1 MVGIIILNYMAYQE
15 TMDCVESIYRTFHD
29 PYRIYI
35 VDNASPN
42 DSYGKLHAIY
52 HDHKDIALI
61 PNTRNAGY
69 SAGNN
74 IGIKKALEDGCQY
87 LLISNS
93 DILYHEGAIEE
104 MRRFLDAHPEAGM
117 VGPKV
122 LDDRGEVSPISR
134 IFLKTT
140 IREKLFATSRLRSL
154 NYRNI
159 HRDYYGLDKSFD
171 ETHRVYHLVGCCFM
185 MKRDLAMKVTPF
197 DEHTFLYEEELILGI
212 QVEKAGYAA
221 YNHPAAVVTH
231 LNERSS
237 KHIRSYALI
246 HLVNSEI
253 YYCKQYLGA
262 SRLQILPIY
271 AIRIGLY
278 LERCLK
284 DEDYRKNLGKFL
296 KESGNRFWSADGLGR
311 Q

>member
-15 TMDCVESIYRTFHD
+15 TMDCVESIYRTYQDSF
-29 PYRIYI
+29 RIYI

-42 DSYGKLHAIY
+42 DSYGKLMVAY
-52 HDHKDIALI
+52 HGHKDIVLI

-74 IGIKKALEDGCQY
+74 IGIRKALEDGCQY

-93 DILYHEGAIEE
+93 DILYHEGAIGE
-104 MRRFLDAHPEAGM
+104 MKRFLDTHPEAGM

-122 LDDRGEVSPISR
+122 MDDQGEVSPISR

-140 IREKLFATSRLRSL
+140 IREKLFATSRLRTL

-185 MKRDLAMKVTPF
+185 MKRELALKVTPF
-197 DEHTFLYEEELILGI
+197 DENTFLYEEELILGI
-212 QVEKAGYAA
+212 QVEKARYAA

-253 YYCKQYLGA
+253 YYCKRYLGA
-262 SRLQILPIY
+262 SKLEILPIY

-284 DEDYRKNLGKFL
+284 DEDYRKNLSKFL
-296 KESGNRFWSADGLGR
+296 KESGKRFCSKDGLGS
-311 Q
+311 